1 MNPFDLDKISETAF
15 FTAASNFKWLSGKT
29 SIKAISRIMAELYR
43 GQGIGKG
50 LDLSRP
56 SQAKLIQLF

>member
-1 MNPFDLDKISETAF
+1 MKPFDLDKISETAF

-56 SQAKLIQLF
+56 SHAKLRQLF